1 MTTRLP
7 IVPLLLSALLAAAP
21 SARAQEA
28 GAVQEQPLPEVPA
41 PEAPPA
47 PPVEE
52 APPVVEEAPAP
63 APVAVFFGDRV
74 DAANGQVVW
83 YYPVNFVDPR
93 ILRDELTQWKTPEG
107 KIDAMSGSLAAAP
120 APPGTLHPSSNL
132 LRIQEKREN
141 LPLLEKMLEI
151 LDQPVPQVLVKA
163 KLVEVTYSGRLEFGI
178 DTSYIA
184 PGRTAFRGA
193 SAIFNPESYLNASTA
208 RPFQGA
214 TTAFAFVGDTQ
225 TNYGTFEAA
234 VRMVKSKGKAEIL
247 GEPNILATQGQKAT
261 INAGEDVPVQEATI
275 VGASIQTQIRYRQ
288 TGILLEITPELIG
301 RDAVRLRLKETVS
314 AVTGF
319 VTGQEGIQ
327 NPVINQRSAETL
339 LTVRDGATLVVGG
352 LQSKRKIEEQ
362 RGIPILMDIPL
373 LGWFFS
379 SNTTD
384 EVRTELYFIATPE
397 IVRGSYGEG
406 LILPPGE
413 QERLAGLPT
422 E

>member
-1 MTTRLP
+1 
-7 IVPLLLSALLAAAP
+7 
-21 SARAQEA
+21 
-28 GAVQEQPLPEVPA
+28 VPA

-47 PPVEE
+47 VKEEE
-52 APPVVEEAPAP
+52 APPAVETPS
-63 APVAVFFGDRV
+63 APVAVFAGDRV

-93 ILRDELTQWKTPEG
+93 VLREELNSWKTPEG
-107 KIDAMSGSLAAAP
+107 KVDVMSGRLSCP
-120 APPGTLHPSSNL
+120 PPGQLDSVLPSSNV

-178 DTSYIA
+178 DTSYLA

-319 VTGQEGIQ
+319 VTGQEGVQ

-379 SNTTD
+379 SNSKD

-413 QERLAGLPT
+413 QERLAGLPN